1 LRMEKEMVMI
11 ISSFPSKETAKTVA
25 GKLVEKKI
33 AACVQITAPVT
44 SIYEW
49 EGKIN
54 EDEEVLLFI
63 KTSPSFESKAIQFI
77 KESHPY
83 EVPEII
89 TLPVIGG
96 FEKYI
101 EWVNGN
107 LK

>member
-1 LRMEKEMVMI
+1 MEAKMVMI
-11 ISSFPSKETAKTVA
+11 VSSFPSKETAKTVA
-25 GKLVEKKI
+25 KKLVEKKI

-54 EDEEVLLFI
+54 EDEEVLIFI
-63 KTSPSFESKAIQFI
+63 KTSVLLENKAVEFI
-77 KESHPY
+77 KENHPY

-89 TLPVIGG
+89 ALPVTGG

-101 EWVNGN
+101 EWVEGN
-107 LK
+107 LKP